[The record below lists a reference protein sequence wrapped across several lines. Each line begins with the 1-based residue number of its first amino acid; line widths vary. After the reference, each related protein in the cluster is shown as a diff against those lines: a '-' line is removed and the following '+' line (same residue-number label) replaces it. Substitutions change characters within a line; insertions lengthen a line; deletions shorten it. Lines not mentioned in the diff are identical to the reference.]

1 MTYSTRHLNISLI
14 FYKDIKLTSCQSVRG
29 LSHLTDCKVKQQNIE
44 IFTFLVKNYEEMKK
58 KMCSVGR
65 QLDNQ
70 LQQQYIKGS
79 IMNSLDSN
87 I

>member
-1 MTYSTRHLNISLI
+1 
-14 FYKDIKLTSCQSVRG
+14 
-29 LSHLTDCKVKQQNIE
+29 VK
-44 IFTFLVKNYEEMKK
+44 KYEEMK

-70 LQQQYIKGS
+70 LQQQNIKGS
-79 IMNSLDSN
+79 IVNSLDSN

>member
-1 MTYSTRHLNISLI
+1 MTYSTRHLDISLI

-58 KMCSVGR
+58 KKSAALV
-65 QLDNQ
+65 DNWTIS
-70 LQQQYIKGS
+70 Y
-79 IMNSLDSN
+79 NNN